1 MRAMQRS
8 KTARRRAMKTHV
20 ETTESNRNDGSGDH
34 FLRSGNRDSHGVDP
48 TTELMTSSTA
58 CLGAR
63 KVPADNP
70 MVHGVGEPCKVHQ
83 DRIYIQV
90 KVKTATMATKS
101 HLFAQWKMPSKGTDV
116 LPGSKGTE
124 SETDVELP
132 GVFGDEQTPQ
142 NS

>member
-1 MRAMQRS
+1 
-8 KTARRRAMKTHV
+8 MKIHV

-34 FLRSGNRDSHGVDP
+34 FLRSGNQDSHGVDS

-58 CLGAR
+58 CLQAR

-70 MVHGVGEPCKVHQ
+70 MAHGVGEPCKVHQ
-83 DRIYIQV
+83 DAIYIQV
-90 KVKTATMATKS
+90 KVKTATW
-101 HLFAQWKMPSKGTDV
+101 Q
-116 LPGSKGTE
+116 PGRKGTE